1 MGFIAQSFKEGGLMM
16 WPILFASFLVYGIA
30 IERIIFLWFRAATNK
45 EEFVRNALKII
56 YKGNLSAVVDFVST
70 QNSPLARIV
79 HAGLLKV
86 RGKDEDVQV
95 AMDEAALSELPK
107 IEKRTPYL
115 AMFGNVAMLLGLLGT
130 ISGMIISFAAVA
142 NAEAS
147 EKAAKLALG
156 ISEAMNC
163 TAFGLIVAISGLIGY
178 ALLNGKTQTL
188 IDDIN
193 ESSVYV
199 LNLVVNNRNKVNLP
213 PAGL

>member
-1 MGFIAQSFKEGGLMM
+1 MLAQ
-16 WPILFASFLVYGIA
+16 
-30 IERIIFLWFRAATNK
+30 
-45 EEFVRNALKII
+45 
-56 YKGNLSAVVDFVST
+56 
-70 QNSPLARIV
+70 
-79 HAGLLKV
+79 
-86 RGKDEDVQV
+86 
-95 AMDEAALSELPK
+95 
-107 IEKRTPYL
+107 
-115 AMFGNVAMLLGLLGT
+115 
-130 ISGMIISFAAVA
+130 
-142 NAEAS
+142 
-147 EKAAKLALG
+147 G